1 MSNLLTRNGEKM
13 NDIDRF
19 SFFKSYLEGIEK
31 LKFEE
36 NKKEMTWAIV
46 NYIYYNKNP
55 IWSRKESEKKELI
68 WTLIVPSLDKSKKV
82 SCNAKSKS
90 N

>member
-1 MSNLLTRNGEKM
+1 M

-31 LKFEE
+31 LKYED
-36 NKKEMTWAIV
+36 NKKEVSWAIV
-46 NYIYYNKNP
+46 QYIYYNKEP
-55 IWSRKESEKKELI
+55 VWSKKEKEKKELI
-68 WTLIVPSLDKSKKV
+68 WTLIEPNLRTSINKANSAKKKSEE
-82 SCNAKSKS
+82 NQ

>member
-1 MSNLLTRNGEKM
+1 M

-31 LKFEE
+31 LKNEE
-36 NKKEMTWAIV
+36 DKKEMTWSIV
-46 NYIYYNKNP
+46 QYVYYNKKP
-55 IWSRKESEKKELI
+55 VWSKREREKKELI
-68 WTLIVPSLDKSKKV
+68 WTLVEPNLRTSINRANSSKKKKEE
-82 SCNAKSKS
+82 NQ